1 MLSQLSMRRVLE
13 LGKQYIHMVL
23 VKLASVKGIVSH
35 MYAKK
40 INDSKINYNI

>member
-1 MLSQLSMRRVLE
+1 MLE

-23 VKLASVKGIVSH
+23 VKLASVKGILSP

-40 INDSKINYNI
+40 TNDRKINYNI